1 MLQEQPHSA
10 RQQNGS
16 VATAAYAYQHG
27 KGKVVDRLA
36 AKEENRH
43 NGKQGSNRRIHRTG
57 QSGENTVID
66 HLRNGFTPPMYLQVS
81 RIRSKITMVPLTE
94 YPTTVNKAAIKVE
107 STSNCISENQ
117 LRVTETSMIKA
128 MIAATAKFH

>member
-1 MLQEQPHSA
+1 MRLFTHIPNYLHTCLLTYQAAYTSDYLRTCLFSRLLMLQEQPHSA

-43 NGKQGSNRRIHRTG
+43 NGKQGGNRRIYRTG

-66 HLRNGFTPPMYLQVS
+66 HLRNGFTPPMYLQVFPNPV
-81 RIRSKITMVPLTE
+81 KNNDG
-94 YPTTVNKAAIKVE
+94 TVDGIPYYR
-107 STSNCISENQ
+107 Q
-117 LRVTETSMIKA
+117 
-128 MIAATAKFH
+128 